1 MEFLW
6 DGLQQAVD
14 LLLSGD
20 DEVLGI
26 IGVTLRMAFWSTL
39 IALALGLPLGLALGL
54 GRFRGRGAGLALAN
68 AGMGLPP
75 VIVGLVVALLLFR
88 GAPLGGLNLLYTLD
102 GVILAQAVLSLPVV
116 VALTAAAVQSLPAG
130 LLDQARAF
138 GASRGAVALL
148 ALREARVGVLAATI
162 AAVGS
167 AFAEVGAVVLV
178 GGNLDGQTQ
187 TLASAVLVRVSA
199 GEYGRAIALG
209 IVLLGLVLVLA
220 AVLTVLQQRRP
231 RTALGRPS

>member
-26 IGVTLRMAFWSTL
+26 VGGTLRMAFWSTR

-178 GGNLDGQTQ
+178 GGNIDGQTQ